1 MKSSC
6 LWALLCAALAPPAIA
21 DTTFKVGLGAGCTHS
36 TIQSALDAAANDGN
50 QPSLILLTRSLSYTN
65 QALRINDPESVELRG
80 GFERCSDAEASGGY
94 TRIDGAGGTAQSVIA
109 VVGSYRSRV
118 RLAALE
124 ITGGDAENHEYGG
137 GVYARHG
144 GILAIVASSIHGNR
158 AGYGGGV
165 AIDGNG
171 TVLQLGD
178 DVLIYSNSAYSEGG
192 GGYCRQG
199 AVQLR
204 AQGSGFLD
212 NNALGEGGGLRL
224 NQCDADLAGNGPLNA
239 GVLYGN
245 TAYHGAGLSVSNA
258 KVRIYSLWAQ
268 TPNRIAYNRAT
279 SNGGGLLVRN
289 AASVTLWDTLIE
301 GNSANRGA
309 AGYAYNDTVADPRI
323 RLRSARNRDA
333 GTPAAA
339 VPCVSGTQ
347 CNRVTGNI
355 ARASGTGP
363 GEGAAFYFDWSSPTG
378 CNFPFSC
385 FWPEGFVAEADL
397 LDAQLDRNS
406 GNSLIYF
413 RQHYDHYAIA
423 QSLIVANSVTDALIK
438 TGDDDTVWISQTT
451 ISGNT
456 VSGPLVRSPHLDLR
470 CAIVNQTGVIHQGSG
485 TRNAQFVL
493 VPNTTQLPSSTSVFQ
508 GVPRFIGP
516 ASDNYRLYAGGE
528 RFDPIPSIG
537 IDIASACGPFQQVG
551 DLDGL
556 SRPVD
561 IQAAANQFGTIDLGP
576 YEARPTL
583 ISF

>member
-80 GFERCSDAEASGGY
+80 GFERCSDADASGGY
-94 TRIDGAGGTAQSVIA
+94 TRIDGAGGIAQSVIA
-109 VVGSYRSRV
+109 VVGSSRSRV

-144 GILAIVASSIHGNR
+144 GILSIVASSIHGNR

-165 AIDGNG
+165 AVNGNG
-171 TVLQLGD
+171 TVLQIND
-178 DVLIYSNSAYSEGG
+178 DVLIYSNSANSEGG

-199 AVQLR
+199 ALQLR
-204 AQGSGFLD
+204 AQGSGFLN
-212 NNALGEGGGLRL
+212 NNALSEGGGLRL
-224 NQCDADLAGNGPLNA
+224 TQCDAELAGNGPWNA

-245 TAYHGAGLSVSNA
+245 TAYQGAGLSVSNA
-258 KVRIYSLWAQ
+258 QVRIYSLWAQ

-279 SNGGGLLVRN
+279 SNGGGLLLRN

-309 AGYAYNDTVADPRI
+309 AGYAYNDTVSDPRI

-333 GTPAAA
+333 STPAAA
-339 VPCVSGTQ
+339 VPCVSGIQ
-347 CNRVTGNI
+347 CNRVTANV
-355 ARASGTGP
+355 ARASGSGP

-385 FWPEGFVAEADL
+385 YWPEGFVADADL

-470 CAIVNQTGVIHQGSG
+470 CAIVNQAGVIHQGSG

-508 GVPRFIGP
+508 GVPRFMGP
-516 ASDNYRLYAGGE
+516 ASDNYRLYAGGD

-561 IQAAANQFGTIDLGP
+561 IQAAPNQFGTIDLGP

-583 ISF
+583 ILF

>member
-6 LWALLCAALAPPAIA
+6 LWALLGAALAPPAIA

-80 GFERCSDAEASGGY
+80 GFERCSDADASGGY
-94 TRIDGAGGTAQSVIA
+94 TRIDGAGGIAQSVIA
-109 VVGSYRSRV
+109 VVGSSRSRV

-144 GILAIVASSIHGNR
+144 GILSIVASSIHGNR

-165 AIDGNG
+165 AVDGNG
-171 TVLQLGD
+171 TVLQIND
-178 DVLIYSNSAYSEGG
+178 DVLIYSNSANSEGG

-204 AQGSGFLD
+204 AQGSGFLN

-224 NQCDADLAGNGPLNA
+224 TQCDAELAGNGPWNA

-245 TAYHGAGLSVSNA
+245 TAYQGAGLSVSTA
-258 KVRIYSLWAQ
+258 QVRIYSLWAQ

-279 SNGGGLLVRN
+279 SNGGGLLLRN

-309 AGYAYNDTVADPRI
+309 AGYAYNDTVSDPRI

-333 GTPAAA
+333 STPAAA
-339 VPCVSGTQ
+339 VPCVSGIQ
-347 CNRVTGNI
+347 CNRVTANV
-355 ARASGTGP
+355 ARASGSGP

-385 FWPEGFVAEADL
+385 YWPEGFVADADL

-470 CAIVNQTGVIHQGSG
+470 CAIVNQAGVIHQGSG

-508 GVPRFIGP
+508 GVPRFMGP
-516 ASDNYRLYAGGE
+516 ASDNYRLYAGGD

-561 IQAAANQFGTIDLGP
+561 IQAAPNQFGTIDLGP

-583 ISF
+583 ILF

>member
-6 LWALLCAALAPPAIA
+6 LWALLGAALAPPAIA

-80 GFERCSDAEASGGY
+80 GFERCSDADASGGY
-94 TRIDGAGGTAQSVIA
+94 TRIDGAGGIAQSVIA
-109 VVGSYRSRV
+109 VVGSSRSRV

-144 GILAIVASSIHGNR
+144 GILSIVASSIHGNR

-165 AIDGNG
+165 AVDGNG
-171 TVLQLGD
+171 TVLQIND
-178 DVLIYSNSAYSEGG
+178 DVLIYSNSANSEGG

-204 AQGSGFLD
+204 AQGSGFLN

-224 NQCDADLAGNGPLNA
+224 TQCDAELAGNGPWNA

-245 TAYHGAGLSVSNA
+245 TAYQGAGLSVSNA
-258 KVRIYSLWAQ
+258 QVRIYSLWAQ

-279 SNGGGLLVRN
+279 SNGGGLLLRN

-309 AGYAYNDTVADPRI
+309 AGYAYNDTVSDPRI

-333 GTPAAA
+333 STPAAA
-339 VPCVSGTQ
+339 VPCVSGIQ
-347 CNRVTGNI
+347 CNRVTANV
-355 ARASGTGP
+355 ARASGSGP

-378 CNFPFSC
+378 CNFPYSC
-385 FWPEGFVAEADL
+385 YWPEGFVADADL

-470 CAIVNQTGVIHQGSG
+470 CAIVNQAGVIHQGSG

-508 GVPRFIGP
+508 GVPRFMGP
-516 ASDNYRLYAGGE
+516 ASDNYRLYAGGD

-561 IQAAANQFGTIDLGP
+561 IQAAPNQFGTIDLGP

-583 ISF
+583 ILF

>member
-80 GFERCSDAEASGGY
+80 GFERCSDADASGGY
-94 TRIDGAGGTAQSVIA
+94 TRIDGAGGIAQSVIA
-109 VVGSYRSRV
+109 VVGSSRSRV

-144 GILAIVASSIHGNR
+144 GILSIVASSIHGNR

-165 AIDGNG
+165 AVDGNG
-171 TVLQLGD
+171 TVLQIND
-178 DVLIYSNSAYSEGG
+178 DVLIYSNSANSEGG

-204 AQGSGFLD
+204 AQGSGFLN

-224 NQCDADLAGNGPLNA
+224 TQCDAELAGNGPWNA

-245 TAYHGAGLSVSNA
+245 TAYQGAGLSVSNA
-258 KVRIYSLWAQ
+258 QVRIYSLWAQ

-279 SNGGGLLVRN
+279 SNGGGLLLRN

-309 AGYAYNDTVADPRI
+309 AGYAYNDTVSDPRI

-333 GTPAAA
+333 STPAAA
-339 VPCVSGTQ
+339 VPCVSGIQ
-347 CNRVTGNI
+347 CNRVTANV
-355 ARASGTGP
+355 ARASGSGP

-385 FWPEGFVAEADL
+385 YWPEGFVADADL

-470 CAIVNQTGVIHQGSG
+470 CAIVNQAGVIHQGSG

-508 GVPRFIGP
+508 GVPRFMGP
-516 ASDNYRLYAGGE
+516 ASDNYRLYAGGD

-561 IQAAANQFGTIDLGP
+561 IQAAPNQFGTIDLGP

-583 ISF
+583 ILF

>member
-6 LWALLCAALAPPAIA
+6 LWALLGAALAPPAIA

-80 GFERCSDAEASGGY
+80 GFERCSDADASGGY
-94 TRIDGAGGTAQSVIA
+94 TRIDGAGGIAQSVIA
-109 VVGSYRSRV
+109 VVGSSRSRV

-144 GILAIVASSIHGNR
+144 GILSIVASSIHGNR

-165 AIDGNG
+165 AVDGNG
-171 TVLQLGD
+171 TVLQIND
-178 DVLIYSNSAYSEGG
+178 DVLIYSNSANSEGG

-204 AQGSGFLD
+204 AQGSGFLN

-224 NQCDADLAGNGPLNA
+224 TQCDAELAGNGPWNA

-245 TAYHGAGLSVSNA
+245 TAYQGAGLSVSTA
-258 KVRIYSLWAQ
+258 QVRIYSLWAQ

-279 SNGGGLLVRN
+279 SNGGGLLLRN

-309 AGYAYNDTVADPRI
+309 AGYAYNDTVSDPRI

-333 GTPAAA
+333 STPAAA
-339 VPCVSGTQ
+339 VPCVSGIQ
-347 CNRVTGNI
+347 CNRVTANV
-355 ARASGTGP
+355 ARASGSGP

-378 CNFPFSC
+378 CNFPYSC
-385 FWPEGFVAEADL
+385 YWPEGFVADADL

-470 CAIVNQTGVIHQGSG
+470 CAIVNQAGVIHQGSG

-508 GVPRFIGP
+508 GVPRFMGP
-516 ASDNYRLYAGGE
+516 ASDNYRLYAGGD

-561 IQAAANQFGTIDLGP
+561 IQAAPNQFGTIDLGP

-583 ISF
+583 ILF

>member
-80 GFERCSDAEASGGY
+80 GFERCSDADASGGY
-94 TRIDGAGGTAQSVIA
+94 TRIDGAGGIAQSVIA
-109 VVGSYRSRV
+109 VVGSSRSRV

-144 GILAIVASSIHGNR
+144 GILSIVASSIHGNR

-165 AIDGNG
+165 AVDGNG
-171 TVLQLGD
+171 TVLQIND
-178 DVLIYSNSAYSEGG
+178 DVLIYSNSANSEGG

-204 AQGSGFLD
+204 AQGSGFLN

-224 NQCDADLAGNGPLNA
+224 TQCDAELAGNGPWNA

-245 TAYHGAGLSVSNA
+245 TAYQGAGLSVSTA
-258 KVRIYSLWAQ
+258 QVRIYSLWAQ

-279 SNGGGLLVRN
+279 SNGGGLLLRN

-309 AGYAYNDTVADPRI
+309 AGYAYNDTVSDPRI

-333 GTPAAA
+333 STPAAA
-339 VPCVSGTQ
+339 VPCVSGIQ
-347 CNRVTGNI
+347 CNRVTANV
-355 ARASGTGP
+355 ARASGSGP

-378 CNFPFSC
+378 CNFPYSC
-385 FWPEGFVAEADL
+385 YWPEGFVADADL

-470 CAIVNQTGVIHQGSG
+470 CAIVNQAGVIHQGSG

-508 GVPRFIGP
+508 GVPRFMGP
-516 ASDNYRLYAGGE
+516 ASDNYRLYAGGD

-561 IQAAANQFGTIDLGP
+561 IQAAPNQFGTIDLGP

-583 ISF
+583 ILF